1 MALFLNRFNDS
12 TSLYCIFILVFAIYV
27 YYEWLGRGKRGNFQP
42 ARRFH
47 QSERIFG
54 LSLFKSLAASSKAG
68 TYLKDARE
76 RFEKNGYTHS
86 IVLAGS
92 TIIQTAEPENL
103 KAVLGTLQG
112 DYDSGTVRYNSA
124 FPLLGKGI
132 FTLDGDYWVHSR
144 AILKPCFT
152 RTEIFNLQ
160 NVETHV
166 SRLISLILQDNE
178 AVDLKPLFFLLS
190 LDTSTVFLL
199 GESTNSLLSSKGSVT
214 EGEEFANAFKFCTKE
229 IMTRVRMGKFMF
241 LHRNK
246 KFTEACKTCHKFA
259 DKYVQKALDQRHREK
274 AGASSG
280 KPKAATLLGELMKET
295 EDPLELRCQLLHL
308 LLAGRDTTASL
319 LSSTFFILSKRP
331 DVWAKL
337 RQEVLQYGNVLPT
350 TAQIQ
355 ECKYLSFV
363 LKEVLR
369 LYPVIVTNSRMAN
382 KNTYLPVGGGGNGQS
397 KIFIPKGQ
405 VVAYHYH
412 VMHRRKDIFGD
423 DADDFRPERWET
435 LRPRWEYLPFG
446 GGPRICIGQQLA
458 LTEASY
464 TVFRFAQKF
473 CEIQSLDKN
482 GWRENISIT
491 STAENVKV
499 RMVPA

>member
-1 MALFLNRFNDS
+1 MALLLSSFNDS
-12 TSLYCIFILVFAIYV
+12 TVFYCIFILIFAIYIF
-27 YYEWLGRGKRGNFQP
+27 YEWFSPGRGGEFQP
-42 ARRFH
+42 VRRLP
-47 QSERIFG
+47 QPERIFG
-54 LSLFKSLAASSKAG
+54 LSLFKSIAASSKAG

-92 TIIQTAEPENL
+92 TMIQTAEPENL

-132 FTLDGDYWVHSR
+132 FTSDGDYWVHSR
-144 AILKPCFT
+144 AILKPCFS
-152 RTEIFNLQ
+152 RAEIFNLQ

-166 SRLISLILQDNE
+166 SRLISLILRDTE

-199 GESTNSLLSSKGSVT
+199 GESTNSLLSSKESLT

-246 KFTEACKTCHKFA
+246 EFTEACKTCHKFA
-259 DKYVQKALDQRHREK
+259 DKYVQKALDQRRQEK
-274 AGASSG
+274 SGASSG
-280 KPKAATLLGELMKET
+280 RHKNATLLDELMKET

-337 RQEVLQYGNVLPT
+337 RQEIIRYGDVLPT
-350 TAQIQ
+350 ASQIQ

-363 LKEVLR
+363 LKE
-369 LYPVIVTNSRMAN
+369 
-382 KNTYLPVGGGGNGQS
+382 GQS
-397 KIFIPKGQ
+397 
-405 VVAYHYH
+405 
-412 VMHRRKDIFGD
+412 
-423 DADDFRPERWET
+423 
-435 LRPRWEYLPFG
+435 
-446 GGPRICIGQQLA
+446 
-458 LTEASY
+458 
-464 TVFRFAQKF
+464 
-473 CEIQSLDKN
+473 
-482 GWRENISIT
+482 
-491 STAENVKV
+491 
-499 RMVPA
+499 